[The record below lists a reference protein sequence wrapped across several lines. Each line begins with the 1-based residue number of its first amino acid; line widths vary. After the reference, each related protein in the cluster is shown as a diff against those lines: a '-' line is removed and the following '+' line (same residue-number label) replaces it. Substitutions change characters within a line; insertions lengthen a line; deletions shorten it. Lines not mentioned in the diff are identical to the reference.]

1 MTGESRWEMSQSGE
15 TSGALSPGDVLS
27 LCFAVPLASSRTC
40 RGLTK
45 AVLCRSQPGQ
55 GRWQAF
61 AAKCV
66 DLTEATLRCC
76 SQAKQLTPP
85 LSSLPWI
92 TVDGTPV
99 GPALGSEELL
109 GHAVC
114 QRIKARGLPEPRGC
128 AFQPRRPRPLYAGGS
143 YTDEGWRGG
152 GGGGGGVDV
161 TSIVEVVLFCL
172 IGASIAHLWC
182 EAPPAERHVGTI
194 HTDDGGDFE
203 GGGYHDGGGNQDFPD
218 RR

>member
-1 MTGESRWEMSQSGE
+1 MSQSGEMTGESRWEMSQSGE

-85 LSSLPWI
+85 LSSLPW
-92 TVDGTPV
+92 VRA
-99 GPALGSEELL
+99 PALSL
-109 GHAVC
+109 C
-114 QRIKARGLPEPRGC
+114 LPLSSSL
-128 AFQPRRPRPLYAGGS
+128 PLS
-143 YTDEGWRGG
+143 
-152 GGGGGGVDV
+152 
-161 TSIVEVVLFCL
+161 
-172 IGASIAHLWC
+172 
-182 EAPPAERHVGTI
+182 PP
-194 HTDDGGDFE
+194 
-203 GGGYHDGGGNQDFPD
+203 PPLPL
-218 RR
+218 